1 LKEKHTLIKKNKVI
15 QMEITLNKGFL
26 MCREGK
32 CVDISHNNCEYA
44 FDELDNQIECEE
56 LQRNI

>member
-1 LKEKHTLIKKNKVI
+1 
-15 QMEITLNKGFL
+15 MEITLNKGFL